1 MSEKND
7 KKMTRRAF
15 LAATTTATIVAT
27 STAFG
32 DKVNTARVVP
42 GKFSP
47 NDAVRIACIGVGG
60 KGTQD
65 SMSVRRDREG
75 KNQIVAL
82 CDVDWKTADET
93 FVRMGEDKDSKDFKK
108 YKDYRKMFDE
118 MSKDIDAVTITTPDH
133 SHAPAAYRAIS
144 EGKHVYVQKPL
155 THTIAE
161 ARLLQK
167 TATEKGV
174 ATQMGNQGHSGDG
187 VREMCEIIWSG
198 AIGDVK
204 EAHIW
209 TNRPI
214 WPQGIA
220 APLPKAPIPDT
231 IDWDLWLGPSAIPRE
246 YNPGY
251 APFKWRGWWE
261 FGCGAVGDMACHI
274 MDPSFWALKLYEA
287 KTFSVEMISQEGMTA
302 ECPPTKSVI
311 KYQFPARGAMP
322 PVDVYWYDG
331 GNLPPRPEAIPAE
344 EKLGEG
350 DNGSLFVG
358 SSGYATTGTYG
369 DDTRLCPA
377 EKNKDFKKPEPTIA
391 RVDGENHYH
400 NWLAAVRGGEP
411 ACSNFDYA
419 APLTIVAN
427 FGNVALLSGKRIEF
441 DFDKF
446 EITNDKDANKLLT
459 KEYRKGW
466 ELPC

>member
-7 KKMTRRAF
+7 QKMTRRAF

-65 SMSVRRDREG
+65 SMSVRRDRVG

-82 CDVDWKTADET
+82 CDVDWKTAEET

-118 MSKDIDAVTITTPDH
+118 MAGDIDAVTVTTPDH
-133 SHAPAAYRAIS
+133 THAPAAYRAMM

-167 TATEKGV
+167 TAKEKGV

-198 AIGDVK
+198 AIGDVR

-220 APLPKAPIPDT
+220 APLPKEPTPDH
-231 IDWDLWLGPSAIPRE
+231 IDWDLWLGTSPVARD

-251 APFKWRGWWE
+251 APFKWRGWWQ

-274 MDPSFWALKLYEA
+274 MDPTFWALKLYEA
-287 KTFSVEMISQEGMTA
+287 KTFSVEMISQEGMTE
-302 ECPPTKSVI
+302 ECPPLKSVI
-311 KYQFPARGAMP
+311 KYQFPARGDMP
-322 PVDVYWYDG
+322 PVEVFWYDG
-331 GNLPPRPEAIPAE
+331 GNLPPRPEAIPAN

-358 SSGYATTGTYG
+358 SKGYATTGTYG

-411 ACSNFDYA
+411 AVSNFDYA

-427 FGNVALLSGKRIEF
+427 FGNVALHAGKRIEF
-441 DFDKF
+441 DVEKF
-446 EITNDKDANKLLT
+446 EITNDKAANQLLT

>member
-15 LAATTTATIVAT
+15 LAATTTTALVAT
-27 STAFG
+27 TTAFG
-32 DKVNTARVVP
+32 EKVNTARVVP

-65 SMSVRRDREG
+65 SMSVRRDRVG

-82 CDVDWKTADET
+82 CDVDWKTAEET
-93 FVRMGEDKDSKDFKK
+93 FVRMGDDKDNKDFKK
-108 YKDYRKMFDE
+108 YKDFRKMFDE
-118 MSKDIDAVTITTPDH
+118 MSDQIDAVTVTTPDH
-133 SHAPAAYRAIS
+133 THAPAAYRAIM

-167 TATEKGV
+167 VAKEKGV

-198 AIGDVK
+198 AIGEVK

-220 APLPKAPIPDT
+220 EPLTKEPTPDH
-231 IDWDLWLGPSAIPRE
+231 IDWDLWLGPANTPRD

-251 APFKWRGWWE
+251 APFKWRGWWD

-274 MDPSFWALKLYEA
+274 MDPTFWALKLYDA
-287 KTFSVEMISQEGMTA
+287 KTFSVEVISQEGMTA
-302 ECPPTKSVI
+302 QCAPRKSVL
-311 KYQFPARGAMP
+311 KFQFPARGEMP

-331 GNLPPRPEAIPAE
+331 GNLPPRPEAIPAN

-377 EKNKDFKKPEPTIA
+377 EKNKDFKKPDPTIP
-391 RVDGENHYH
+391 RIDGENHYH

-427 FGNVALLSGKRIEF
+427 FGNVALHANKRLEF
-441 DFDKF
+441 DMEKF
-446 EITNDKDANKLLT
+446 EITNDKAANQLLT

>member
-1 MSEKND
+1 MND

-15 LAATTTATIVAT
+15 LAATTTTAIVAT

-32 DKVNTARVVP
+32 EKTNTAKVVP

-47 NDAVRIACIGVGG
+47 NDAVNIACIGVGG

-65 SMSVRRDREG
+65 SMSVRRDRVG
-75 KNQIVAL
+75 KNRIVAL
-82 CDVDWKTADET
+82 CDVDWKNAEET
-93 FVRMGEDKDSKDFKK
+93 FYKMGEDPDNKDYKK
-108 YKDYRKMFDE
+108 FKDYREMFDK
-118 MSKDIDAVTITTPDH
+118 MSKDIDAVTISTPDH
-133 SHAPAAYRAIS
+133 THAPAAYQAMKL
-144 EGKHVYVQKPL
+144 GKHVYVQKPL
-155 THTIAE
+155 THTCAE
-161 ARLLQK
+161 SRLLMN
-167 TATEKGV
+167 TAREMGV
-174 ATQMGNQGHSGDG
+174 ATQMGNQGHSEDG
-187 VREMCEIIWSG
+187 VREMCEILWSG
-198 AIGDVK
+198 AIGEVK

-220 APLPKAPIPDT
+220 APLEKKEIPAT
-231 IDWDLWLGPSAIPRE
+231 MDWDLWLGTAANRD

-251 APFKWRGWWE
+251 APFKWRGWWD

-274 MDPSFWALKLYEA
+274 MDPTFWGLKLYEA
-287 KTFSVEMISQEGMTA
+287 KTFSVEVISQEGMTA
-302 ECPPTKSVI
+302 QCPPKKSVI
-311 KYQFPARGAMP
+311 KYQFPARGDMP
-322 PVDVYWYDG
+322 PVEVYWYDG
-331 GNLPPRPEAIPAE
+331 GNLPPRPEAIPAD

-358 SSGYATTGTYG
+358 STGYATTGTYG
-369 DDTRLCPA
+369 GDTRLCPA
-377 EKNKDFKKPEPTIA
+377 EKNKDFKKPEATLA
-391 RVDGENHYH
+391 RVEGQNHYH

-427 FGNVALLSGKRIEF
+427 FGNVALFAGKKLEF

-466 ELPC
+466 ELPV